1 MGLTVLGLI
10 ATSVLVGLI
19 TEMVATVVPASYEW
33 LLIVLMLPGL
43 TVTRYL
49 DRTVDRAHADGHPG
63 LQDRNR
69 DIVLALGRHAA
80 EVDR

>member
-1 MGLTVLGLI
+1 MGLTALGLS

-19 TEMVATVVPASYEW
+19 TGIVDAALSAEYWWVPIVV
-33 LLIVLMLPGL
+33 MLPAMV
-43 TVTRYL
+43 VTRYL